1 MAILSGFKS
10 FEKYLKVSTE
20 DGNKYQLVSERTLAK
35 DVIFDDNKNLNDKV
49 DDIDTKLNQVLYIV
63 SFDPSTGTLV
73 TKSTI

>member
-10 FEKYLKVSTE
+10 FEKYLKVPTE